1 MKSKGGKVNLDNL
14 DNLDS
19 LGKYTLA
26 DARRLWMVWWNRNAP
41 DLLNLKAKHHAEG
54 QRAFQQLLTEART
67 DLRTD
72 EAIERL
78 ANFLFEDDNGMSIDQ
93 HEKICH
99 DASKC
104 RFRSDYTQFARAAI
118 AALLGEEP

>member
-1 MKSKGGKVNLDNL
+1 MNWDSSDSLDN
-14 DNLDS
+14 

-54 QRAFQQLLTEART
+54 QRAFQQLLTEARA
-67 DLRTD
+67 DVRTD
-72 EAIERL
+72 EAIERVAIHMCATTMQEQIWPRL
-78 ANFLFEDDNGMSIDQ
+78 NTDEQDEWRAE
-93 HEKICH
+93 
-99 DASKC
+99 
-104 RFRSDYTQFARAAI
+104 ARAAI